1 MGERASDAVFF
12 PAPHGGCYS
21 RHAAYMTFRS
31 MLRVSKIP
39 HGGRG
44 HGPRIHDIR
53 HTFAVRRLEAWYREG
68 VDVGTKLPV
77 LATYL
82 GHESIAG
89 TQRYLQLTAAICPEI
104 SSTLEQRYG
113 AIIPRGGCA

>member
-1 MGERASDAVFF
+1 
-12 PAPHGGCYS
+12 
-21 RHAAYMTFRS
+21 MTFRW
-31 MLRVSKIP
+31 MLRAAKIP

-44 HGPRIHDIR
+44 HGPRIHDLR

-77 LATYL
+77 LSTYL

-89 TQRYLQLTAAICPEI
+89 TQRYLQLTVSLHPDL
-104 SSTLEQRYG
+104 SSALEQRYG
-113 AIIPRGGCA
+113 ALIPQGGCE